1 MAATRLATRIVS
13 WQRQSGRH
21 DLPWQGTRDPYRVWL
36 SEIMLQQTQVVT
48 VIGYYEKFLARFPTV
63 TDLARAHIDDVLAL
77 WAGLGYYARARNL
90 HACAQTV
97 LDQFGG
103 VFPNTSQ
110 QLQTLPGIG
119 PSSAAAIAAF
129 CFGERAAILDGNV
142 KRVLCRHDNLED
154 DITKTRTIQLLW
166 ERARQELPTIAHTRR
181 HPDTMARYTQGLMDL
196 GATVCLRRQP
206 KCNACPIQTSCG
218 AHRSGNPERLPVKQ
232 KRIQVRA
239 TREIDLLWLTLDDHV
254 LLEKRPAK
262 GVWGGL
268 WCLPMELALS
278 TQYGLG
284 QPQRMAS
291 FAHELTH
298 LKMVISPWRLALTG
312 QSPEHP
318 VLDETRRWVQ
328 TDDLANYGLPK
339 PVRAL
344 LLGPGE

>member
-1 MAATRLATRIVS
+1 
-13 WQRQSGRH
+13 
-21 DLPWQGTRDPYRVWL
+21 
-36 SEIMLQQTQVVT
+36 MLQQTQVVT

-63 TDLARAHIDDVLAL
+63 TDLARAHIDEVLAL

-103 VFPNTSQ
+103 AFPTTSQ

-119 PSSAAAIAAF
+119 PSTAAAIAAF

-154 DITKTRTIQLLW
+154 DITKTSTIQLLW

-181 HPDTMARYTQGLMDL
+181 QPDAMARYTQGLMDL

-206 KCNACPIQTSCG
+206 KCNACPIQKSCAG
-218 AHRSGNPERLPVKQ
+218 HRSGNPERLPVKQ

-268 WCLPMELALS
+268 WCLPMDLALS

-298 LKMVISPWRLALTG
+298 FKMVISPWRLALTG
-312 QSPEHP
+312 QSPAHH

-328 TDDLANYGLPK
+328 TNDLANYGLPK